1 MTLIQIRMEM
11 GKKTEDEKKL
21 QWVTSGW
28 LLITRYRLYS
38 SPQSTTHWAYTGMS
52 KKCPVS
58 LANFNFGNNGSHFVG
73 QWLVSAGS

>member
-11 GKKTEDEKKL
+11 GKKTEDEKKTQL
-21 QWVTSGW
+21 VTSGW

-38 SPQSTTHWAYTGMS
+38 SPHSTTHWAYMGMS
-52 KKCPVS
+52 KNQVS
-58 LANFNFGNNGSHFVG
+58 LANFKFGNNGSHFVG